1 VPASVS
7 IPAAGGVD
15 SRWNTQIMPRV
26 TGNFT
31 GTTDEI
37 IQWAA
42 CKWGF
47 DEDIVRAVAV
57 GESSWRMSQLG
68 DYRDDPAK
76 CAPGYGT
83 PCPTSFGMMQV
94 KWTAHP
100 ATYPLSK
107 QSTAFNI
114 DYILAVRR
122 GCFEGYETWLSK
134 YGGYRAGDQWGCVG
148 RWYSGKWHDAAA
160 DDYITRRKADL
171 VDRAWARPGF

>member
-1 VPASVS
+1 MS

-94 KWTAHP
+94 KWTPPRHLP
-100 ATYPLSK
+100 AVQAEHRVQHRLHLGRATRL
-107 QSTAFNI
+107 
-114 DYILAVRR
+114 LR
-122 GCFEGYETWLSK
+122 GL
-134 YGGYRAGDQWGCVG
+134 
-148 RWYSGKWHDAAA
+148 
-160 DDYITRRKADL
+160 
-171 VDRAWARPGF
+171 